1 MKHRR
6 GTSAKEAKQVLRLLV
21 LSDSHGD
28 AGSVYRAVA
37 AQPEA
42 AAVLYL
48 GDGAADLAAAAAAF
62 PRLAF
67 YPVRGNGDFAPD
79 AAGLPY
85 AREEC
90 FGGKRFF
97 LTHGHLYGV
106 KTDPL
111 RVVYAARERGADI
124 LLYGHTH
131 PPYQCMRLAGESACT
146 IPFDCMP
153 DGLKNRPEC
162 GMMRLG
168 LPEPGGRQAAGRTG
182 ARLNLCIGEDMD
194 VDWL

>member
-97 LTHGHLYGV
+97 LTHGHLYGSRPTRSGWYTQPGNGARMFSF
-106 KTDPL
+106 TD
-111 RVVYAARERGADI
+111 
-124 LLYGHTH
+124 T
-131 PPYQCMRLAGESACT
+131 
-146 IPFDCMP
+146 
-153 DGLKNRPEC
+153 
-162 GMMRLG
+162 
-168 LPEPGGRQAAGRTG
+168 RTG
-182 ARLNLCIGEDMD
+182 P
-194 VDWL
+194 

>member
-48 GDGAADLAAAAAAF
+48 GDGAADFAAAAAAF

-111 RVVYAARERGADI
+111 RVVYAARERGADV

-131 PPYQCMRLAGESACT
+131 RPLTDYE
-146 IPFDCMP
+146 
-153 DGLKNRPEC
+153 DGLHILN
-162 GMMRLG
+162 
-168 LPEPGGRQAAGRTG
+168 PGSLRAGGTYG
-182 ARLNLCIGEDMD
+182 VVDLSDAGVVLNIVRCRS
-194 VDWL
+194 

>member
-6 GTSAKEAKQVLRLLV
+6 GPSAKEAKQVLRLLV

-131 PPYQCMRLAGESACT
+131 RPDPCGPEGLTGWWIY
-146 IPFDCMP
+146 PMP
-153 DGLKNRPEC
+153 AWC
-162 GMMRLG
+162 
-168 LPEPGGRQAAGRTG
+168 
-182 ARLNLCIGEDMD
+182 
-194 VDWL
+194 

>member
-1 MKHRR
+1 M
-6 GTSAKEAKQVLRLLV
+6 LRLLV

-67 YPVRGNGDFAPD
+67 YPVRGNG
-79 AAGLPY
+79 LPY

-111 RVVYAARERGADI
+111 RVVYAARERGADV

-131 PPYQCMRLAGESACT
+131 RPLTDYE
-146 IPFDCMP
+146 
-153 DGLKNRPEC
+153 DGLHILNPGSLRAGGTYGVVDLSDAGVVLNIVRCRP
-162 GMMRLG
+162 
-168 LPEPGGRQAAGRTG
+168 
-182 ARLNLCIGEDMD
+182 
-194 VDWL
+194 

>member
-106 KTDPL
+106 KDRSAPGWYTQPGNGARIFSFTD
-111 RVVYAARERGADI
+111 
-124 LLYGHTH
+124 T
-131 PPYQCMRLAGESACT
+131 
-146 IPFDCMP
+146 
-153 DGLKNRPEC
+153 
-162 GMMRLG
+162 
-168 LPEPGGRQAAGRTG
+168 RTG
-182 ARLNLCIGEDMD
+182 P
-194 VDWL
+194 

>member
-48 GDGAADLAAAAAAF
+48 GDGAADLTAAAAAF

-90 FGGKRFF
+90 FGGKPVFSHPW
-97 LTHGHLYGV
+97 T
-106 KTDPL
+106 PL
-111 RVVYAARERGADI
+111 RGQD
-124 LLYGHTH
+124 
-131 PPYQCMRLAGESACT
+131 
-146 IPFDCMP
+146 
-153 DGLKNRPEC
+153 RPA
-162 GMMRLG
+162 
-168 LPEPGGRQAAGRTG
+168 PGGIRSQGTGRGCSPLRTHAPAPDRLRRRPAYPQSRIPAGRRDLRGGGSTDAG
-182 ARLNLCIGEDMD
+182 VVLNIVRCRP
-194 VDWL
+194 

>member
-48 GDGAADLAAAAAAF
+48 GDGAADFAAAAAAF

-97 LTHGHLYGV
+97 LTH
-106 KTDPL
+106 
-111 RVVYAARERGADI
+111 
-124 LLYGHTH
+124 
-131 PPYQCMRLAGESACT
+131 
-146 IPFDCMP
+146 MP
-153 DGLKNRPEC
+153 
-162 GMMRLG
+162 
-168 LPEPGGRQAAGRTG
+168 
-182 ARLNLCIGEDMD
+182 
-194 VDWL
+194 